1 LWFKASPGKQFERP
15 YLKKKKKKI
24 TKKSAGGVAHG
35 VGTEFKTQL
44 GVGEKEK
51 NSWPLVVHICNPS
64 Y

>member
-1 LWFKASPGKQFERP
+1 VVQSQPRQTIRETLSQ
-15 YLKKKKKKI
+15 KKKKKI